1 MLIKNIMKKFFKVTD
16 LPEVLSLSGRFEAL
30 GVEKTPTHE
39 ATGRILGEDIKSD
52 VNLPDFARSTMD
64 GYATHAADTFG
75 ASQGNPAILTV
86 KGAVSMGRTPD
97 FSIQPGEAAKIS
109 TGGMLPESADSV
121 VMIEYSEIIDET
133 TIEVFKAVAPGD
145 HSIAK
150 GEDFKKGE
158 SVLFRGQRLRP
169 QDVGVLAAFGKQM
182 APVYKKPEVA
192 IISTGDEIVSPE
204 ETPGPG
210 QIRDINTYTL
220 AGMIIKAGGI
230 PKIMG
235 IVPDS
240 FSDIREKCLRA
251 FDEADMAL
259 ISGGSSVGARDYTV
273 DAISSMPESEIL
285 VHGISISPGKPTILA
300 AVGKKPFWGL
310 PGHVASAM
318 VVFDRV
324 VRPFLEHIGGLA
336 PEFKKQRRILARL
349 SRNISSAQGRVDYV
363 RVRLENRDGVLV
375 AEPLLGK
382 SGLINTMVK
391 ANALLE
397 IGINTEGLD
406 KGAMVETMA
415 L

>member
-1 MLIKNIMKKFFKVTD
+1 MKKFFKVTN
-16 LPEVLSLSGRFEAL
+16 LPEVLNMAGRFETL
-30 GVEKTPTHE
+30 GAQEIPTHE

-52 VNLPDFARSTMD
+52 VDLPDFARSTMD
-64 GYATHAADTFG
+64 GYATHAASTFG
-75 ASQGNPAILTV
+75 ASQGNPAILTL
-86 KGAVSMGRTPD
+86 KGSVSMGQTPD

-109 TGGMLPESADSV
+109 TGGMLPESTDSV
-121 VMIEYSEIIDET
+121 VMIEHSEFIDET

-145 HSIAK
+145 HCIAK
-150 GEDFKKGE
+150 GEDFKKGAL
-158 SVLFRGQRLRP
+158 VLSRGQRLRP
-169 QDVGVLAAFGKQM
+169 QDVGVLAAFGKHM
-182 APVYKKPEVA
+182 APVYKKPVVA
-192 IISTGDEIVSPE
+192 IISTGDEIVPPE
-204 ETPGPG
+204 KNPGPG

-235 IVPDS
+235 IVSDS
-240 FSDIREKCLRA
+240 FSDIQEKCFRA
-251 FDEADMAL
+251 LDEADMTL

-273 DAISSMPESEIL
+273 DAISSLPESEIL

-324 VRPFLEHIGGLA
+324 VRPFLEHIGGLV
-336 PEFKKQRRILARL
+336 PEFKKERRIMARL

-363 RVRLENRDGVLV
+363 RVRLQNRDGVLV

-391 ANALLE
+391 ADALFE
-397 IGINTEGLD
+397 IGINTEGVD
-406 KGAMVETMA
+406 KGAMVETIP